1 VDKDYIHEEL
11 MESNTDNTLEQFLER
26 YPEHIRELV
35 LSVRALILSV
45 MPGTIEQFD
54 IPANL
59 VAYGLDRTY
68 KGLICG
74 IAIYKNYIN
83 IMLARG
89 ASLPDPEGLLRGT
102 GKKARHIKI
111 QQATDLDA
119 PGVRVMLENAL
130 QSMGSVANL

>member
-1 VDKDYIHEEL
+1 MD
-11 MESNTDNTLEQFLER
+11 SNNGNTLEQFLER
-26 YPEHIRELV
+26 NPEHIRELV
-35 LSVRALILSV
+35 FRARALILSV
-45 MPGTIEQFD
+45 MPGAIEQLD

-59 VAYGLDRTY
+59 VAYGIDRTY

-102 GKKARHIKI
+102 GKKARHINI
-111 QQATDLDA
+111 QQTADLDV
-119 PGVRVMLENAL
+119 PGVRELLEKAL
-130 QSMGSVANL
+130 QEMG